1 MEEENKKEKEGA
13 SFSMQVKE
21 ELSNVEGASRH
32 CQLAELA
39 ALVLCCG
46 RLVNKKMDDDDKNS
60 CINKTLLFE
69 SENETVLR
77 KYFTFVQKTF
87 NIELMRVYKG
97 NGYALELNEQ
107 DTKTVLHAI
116 EL

>member
-21 ELSNVEGASRH
+21 ELSYVEGASRH

-46 RLVNKKMDDDDKNS
+46 RYFLSQKMKQ
-60 CINKTLLFE
+60 F
-69 SENETVLR
+69 
-77 KYFTFVQKTF
+77 
-87 NIELMRVYKG
+87 
-97 NGYALELNEQ
+97 
-107 DTKTVLHAI
+107 
-116 EL
+116 